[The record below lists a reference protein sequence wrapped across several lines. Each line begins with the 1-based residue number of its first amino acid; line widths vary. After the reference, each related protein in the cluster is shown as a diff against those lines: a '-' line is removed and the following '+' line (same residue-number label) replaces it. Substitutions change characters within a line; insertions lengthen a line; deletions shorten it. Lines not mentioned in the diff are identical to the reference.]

1 VRGAVG
7 AIKATSLVPDRV
19 LDPQRTGEQL
29 IVVEESADAQAEA
42 EFVTSTIDRLLGG
55 ASFHSL
61 DSGRSDGHHDEHLD
75 FSDIAVLY
83 RSSAQAE
90 PVMEALTRA
99 GMPYQKRS
107 HDRLVKRPGVRE
119 IARELRH
126 HEGELAV
133 RIRAAV
139 GALAEVHDETVL
151 RTAAELLSP
160 LAVRCGDDLETFL
173 GELALGAEVDAFDPR
188 ADRIALLTLHASK
201 GLEFPVVFIVGCEDG
216 LLPMRLPDSDE
227 AEERRLFFVGMTR
240 AQSSLYLSG
249 SGRRDPSPFLRTIPG
264 KYVTRPEPA
273 ARRRPRDHQLRLL

>member
-1 VRGAVG
+1 VRGAVD
-7 AIKATSLVPDRV
+7 AIQATSLVPGRA
-19 LDPQRTGEQL
+19 LDPQRAGDQL
-29 IVVEESADAQAEA
+29 IVVQESSDAQAEA